1 MLSNIEKIK
10 KESEELKSAVWEKT
24 IGYIIAA
31 LSLVAGLAW
40 SDTLKAIIEALFP
53 FGKESIWLMILYAV
67 VITLIV
73 VLASFYLTRAI
84 NKEQKNK

>member
-1 MLSNIEKIK
+1 MLPDIEKIK
-10 KESEELKSAVWEKT
+10 KESEELKSVVWEKT

>member
-1 MLSNIEKIK
+1 MLPNIEKIK

-24 IGYIIAA
+24 VGYIIAA

-40 SDTLKAIIEALFP
+40 SDTIKAIIEALFP
-53 FGKESIWLMILYAV
+53 FSKKSIWLMVVYAV

-73 VLASFYLTRAI
+73 VLASFYLARAI
-84 NKEQKNK
+84 NREQKNK